1 MKLEWLGDYRGFVE
15 KAIKFG
21 NAYASTYQKE
31 QSFGTSVMFSSSQ
44 LQTIEYILEN
54 EDKNQSMAEIA
65 DRLGISRSAFS
76 KNVKKMIE
84 KGLLEKYRTSDNHK
98 NIIVRVS
105 PLGRQVYS
113 DYCVYVQKGIMDKMF
128 QVLEDIPREYLD
140 KVSEALDMWSDDLN
154 RQPTAPKQ
162 TTLIRIK

>member
-1 MKLEWLGDYRGFVE
+1 MKLEWLGEYRKFVE
-15 KAIKFG
+15 KTIKFA

-31 QSFGTSVMFSSSQ
+31 QSFGTKVMFSSSQ
-44 LQTIEYILEN
+44 IQTIEYILEN
-54 EDKNQSMAEIA
+54 EDKNQTMAEIA
-65 DRLGISRSAFS
+65 ERLGISRSAFS

-105 PLGRQVYS
+105 PLGREAYN
-113 DYCVYVQKGIMDKMF
+113 DYCKYVKNGIMDKMF
-128 QVLEDIPREYLD
+128 AELDGIPKEYLE
-140 KVSEALDMWSDDLN
+140 KVCKALDMWSEDIN